1 MMKTLFQNPKTEKDM
16 IMDSL
21 ERLHWMAR
29 CEEEKLRL
37 GRCRYK
43 WEIGIDIIDKVY
55 KNVVV
60 NYPDTK
66 KLTLFGEK
74 VDINYDEKTIVKL
87 WREVEA

>member
-1 MMKTLFQNPKTEKDM
+1 MIIQEPKTERDM
-16 IMDSL
+16 IMESL
-21 ERLHWMAR
+21 ERLHWAAR
-29 CEEEKLRL
+29 CEEEKLRI

-60 NYPDTK
+60 NYPDAK

-74 VDINYDEKTIVKL
+74 VDINYDEKTTVKL